1 MAQDDALIP
10 DLSATFNPNETAPLD
25 VVFAQPSPST
35 PYTAYASS
43 PNSFLSSCPSLKW
56 GICGTGRICN
66 DFTQS
71 LKILPSSTP
80 VACAAMSSLESAEK
94 FGRKHGIK
102 ECYGSYEELSADQ
115 NVQIVYVG
123 NVHIFRLEVVEM
135 MLKAGK
141 HCLVEKPFACSHK
154 DAKYLF
160 DLAAE
165 KNLFCSEGMWTRYF
179 PAVERVREILSEG
192 SIGEVVCV
200 NSDFHFPTN
209 DSEKYP
215 DSPLYSKK
223 LAGGASRYAGPYP
236 IAAALC
242 CFPAFPDKIS
252 CAGVVDP
259 DLGVDLAGSMSLSF
273 PSPEQNADSDPAE
286 PPTLLKAKG
295 RGVASLNF
303 GFMGESAE
311 ETTIVGTKGRVL
323 IHSPAHCPTKVTLST
338 KMEGRGNSSSVTWDF
353 PLPEITEDIISSGGY
368 YYPNSAGLAYEA
380 AAIARCVDA
389 GKLETP
395 QFTKEE
401 TLKVMEILDEF
412 LRQVGLFEFE
422 EEEKEEEVK
431 EEEGKEENKEENKE
445 EVS

>member
-1 MAQDDALIP
+1 MAQDEAQDEALIP

-25 VVFAQPSPST
+25 VVFAQVKLKSSFYYANTSSPPPLTPPSLDLPLQPSPST
-35 PYTAYASS
+35 PYTTYASS

-80 VACAAMSSLESAEK
+80 VACAAMSSIESAEK

-102 ECYGSYEELSADQ
+102 KCYGSYEELSADP
-115 NVQIVYVG
+115 NIQIVYVG

-165 KNLFCSEGMWTRYF
+165 KNLFCSEGMWTRLEKTQLSIYISLPSLPPYSLTLNRF
-179 PAVERVREILSEG
+179 ASLGIPQVLSGSREGAGDTERGKVRNSEEQIDEPECVTSASRLDIDARITATQFQLATVNLHATRFARR

-273 PSPEQNADSDPAE
+273 PSPEQTADSDPA
-286 PPTLLKAKG
+286 
-295 RGVASLNF
+295 
-303 GFMGESAE
+303 GE
-311 ETTIVGTKGRVL
+311 
-323 IHSPAHCPTKVTLST
+323 
-338 KMEGRGNSSSVTWDF
+338 
-353 PLPEITEDIISSGGY
+353 
-368 YYPNSAGLAYEA
+368 
-380 AAIARCVDA
+380 
-389 GKLETP
+389 
-395 QFTKEE
+395 
-401 TLKVMEILDEF
+401 
-412 LRQVGLFEFE
+412 
-422 EEEKEEEVK
+422 
-431 EEEGKEENKEENKE
+431 
-445 EVS
+445 